1 MDDDYNDYNDY
12 DCDKNESAEINDD
25 EEKNGNTEIK
35 ENTEASDNPENI
47 KKCIIVGQANRY
59 QIKKLTT
66 ERKTAP
72 KKRERMNK
80 LDLKQEYFTYEKQ
93 LSLLESN
100 DEREIFAILLK
111 EIEKKISGYKQQ
123 DIEKQLWD
131 EEKFITLE
139 EILKTVR
146 ERKIICHYC
155 CHKMFLFYENVREP
169 MQWTV
174 DRIDNDLGHNKDNY
188 VLACLKCNLARR
200 RTNKDKFL
208 FTKQLTIV
216 RV

>member
-1 MDDDYNDYNDY
+1 MSDYEDNMDIVHNNNVTNNTYNNTDNNTDSNTDNNTNNNND
-12 DCDKNESAEINDD
+12 
-25 EEKNGNTEIK
+25 
-35 ENTEASDNPENI
+35 NI

-66 ERKTAP
+66 ERKVAP

-80 LDLKQEYFTYEKQ
+80 LDLQKEYFTYEKQ

-100 DEREIFAILLK
+100 DERDIYAILLK

-123 DIEKQLWD
+123 DIVKQLWD

-146 ERKIICHYC
+146 ERKITCHYC
-155 CHKMFLFYENVREP
+155 CHKMFLLYENVREP